1 MSNTKFTDSLVTQD
15 HNPQA
20 GFTQQD
26 FVGQVFGGKYKI
38 LSEINKGGMG
48 CVFKAEQLSLR
59 RNVALKVVLA
69 SDDPQANQRFLLE
82 ASLTASL
89 DHPNIVKIFDFGR
102 TDDGVLFLVMELLTG
117 QDLKS
122 WVKANG
128 PLSVEET
135 IQMGKQLC
143 GALSEAHRH
152 NVIHRDIKPTNIMI
166 TKKPGWVS
174 SLS

>member
-1 MSNTKFTDSLVTQD
+1 MSNTKFTDSLATQD

-20 GFTQQD
+20 TFTQQD

-38 LSEINKGGMG
+38 LSEISKGGMG

-102 TDDGVLFLVMELLTG
+102 TDDGVLFLVMEFF
-117 QDLKS
+117 
-122 WVKANG
+122 
-128 PLSVEET
+128 
-135 IQMGKQLC
+135 
-143 GALSEAHRH
+143 
-152 NVIHRDIKPTNIMI
+152 
-166 TKKPGWVS
+166 
-174 SLS
+174 